1 MAPKSAAKTQRT
13 SKTALSGVRS
23 DAPARR
29 TGKKAAVSQT
39 AARPAVKKARDAA
52 PKAAAQASAASQTAA
67 TPAKPQAPL
76 TASSPAQSAV
86 SSGSPRTPA
95 PAQPVS
101 PSPAAPKASGR
112 ARKSILSPDNLLRIW
127 LDGWKKTFT
136 LRGRSSR
143 FELWTFL
150 LVNSVLTV
158 IIQLKCSYILSP
170 RFLRA
175 ANDMGYSLPKI
186 ENYILAAETLFYL
199 VILLPLF
206 PVGSLLI
213 RRMHDLNRLAW
224 RNYLE
229 PVFMGVVVLS
239 MINLTVAS
247 LANTDFA
254 YTIMLLSICFVT
266 ILYGVGFYGLKFL
279 IMTLFYR
286 GDAEKNNYGPAR
298 YNDDEHE
305 ERALN
310 LSCWYFLFMGTV
322 GLLYLALALL

>member
-1 MAPKSAAKTQRT
+1 MAPKSAAKNQRT

-23 DAPARR
+23 DAPPRR

-52 PKAAAQASAASQTAA
+52 PKAATQASAASQTAA

-86 SSGSPRTPA
+86 SSGTSKA
-95 PAQPVS
+95 PE
-101 PSPAAPKASGR
+101 R
-112 ARKSILSPDNLLRIW
+112 ARKPILSPDNLLRIW

>member
-39 AARPAVKKARDAA
+39 AARSAVKKARDAA

-86 SSGSPRTPA
+86 SSGTSKA
-95 PAQPVS
+95 PE
-101 PSPAAPKASGR
+101 R
-112 ARKSILSPDNLLRIW
+112 ARKPILSPDNLLRIW

-186 ENYILAAETLFYL
+186 ENL
-199 VILLPLF
+199 
-206 PVGSLLI
+206 SLI
-213 RRMHDLNRLAW
+213 H
-224 RNYLE
+224 
-229 PVFMGVVVLS
+229 
-239 MINLTVAS
+239 I
-247 LANTDFA
+247 
-254 YTIMLLSICFVT
+254 
-266 ILYGVGFYGLKFL
+266 
-279 IMTLFYR
+279 
-286 GDAEKNNYGPAR
+286 
-298 YNDDEHE
+298 
-305 ERALN
+305 
-310 LSCWYFLFMGTV
+310 
-322 GLLYLALALL
+322 

>member
-1 MAPKSAAKTQRT
+1 M
-13 SKTALSGVRS
+13 
-23 DAPARR
+23 
-29 TGKKAAVSQT
+29 KKM
-39 AARPAVKKARDAA
+39 
-52 PKAAAQASAASQTAA
+52 
-67 TPAKPQAPL
+67 
-76 TASSPAQSAV
+76 
-86 SSGSPRTPA
+86 
-95 PAQPVS
+95 
-101 PSPAAPKASGR
+101 
-112 ARKSILSPDNLLRIW
+112 N
-127 LDGWKKTFT
+127 WKKTFT

-286 GDAEKNNYGPAR
+286 GDAGKNNYGPAR

>member
-1 MAPKSAAKTQRT
+1 MAPKSAAKNQRT

-23 DAPARR
+23 DAPARH

-39 AARPAVKKARDAA
+39 AARPAVKKAHDAA

-86 SSGSPRTPA
+86 SSGTSKA
-95 PAQPVS
+95 PE
-101 PSPAAPKASGR
+101 R
-112 ARKSILSPDNLLRIW
+112 ARKPILSPDNLLRIW

-286 GDAEKNNYGPAR
+286 GDAGKNNYGPAR

-310 LSCWYFLFMGTV
+310 LSCWYFCLWVPSGCCIWRLPCSEYKIPTV
-322 GLLYLALALL
+322 G

>member
-1 MAPKSAAKTQRT
+1 M
-13 SKTALSGVRS
+13 
-23 DAPARR
+23 
-29 TGKKAAVSQT
+29 
-39 AARPAVKKARDAA
+39 
-52 PKAAAQASAASQTAA
+52 
-67 TPAKPQAPL
+67 
-76 TASSPAQSAV
+76 
-86 SSGSPRTPA
+86 
-95 PAQPVS
+95 
-101 PSPAAPKASGR
+101 
-112 ARKSILSPDNLLRIW
+112 SPDNLLRIW

-305 ERALN
+305 ERVLN

>member
-13 SKTALSGVRS
+13 SKTAPAA
-23 DAPARR
+23 APTRR
-29 TGKKAAVSQT
+29 TGKKASAKT
-39 AARPAVKKARDAA
+39 APAVPTKPAA
-52 PKAAAQASAASQTAA
+52 PQKA
-67 TPAKPQAPL
+67 PAPVQP
-76 TASSPAQSAV
+76 AV
-86 SSGSPRTPA
+86 SSGSPRTPV

-112 ARKSILSPDNLLRIW
+112 ARKPILSPDNLLRIW

-213 RRMHDLNRLAW
+213 RRMHDLNKLAW

-254 YTIMLLSICFVT
+254 YTIMLLSICFIT

-286 GDAEKNNYGPAR
+286 GDAGKNNYGPAR

>member
-13 SKTALSGVRS
+13 SKTAPAA
-23 DAPARR
+23 APTRPAA
-29 TGKKAAVSQT
+29 KKAAPKT
-39 AARPAVKKARDAA
+39 APAVLTKPAAA
-52 PKAAAQASAASQTAA
+52 PQKA
-67 TPAKPQAPL
+67 
-76 TASSPAQSAV
+76 
-86 SSGSPRTPA
+86 PA
-95 PAQPVS
+95 PAQPAVSSGAPKAPAVS
-101 PSPAAPKASGR
+101 PSPAAPKTSGR
-112 ARKSILSPDNLLRIW
+112 ARKPILSPDNLLRIW

-213 RRMHDLNRLAW
+213 RRMHDLNKLAW

-254 YTIMLLSICFVT
+254 YTIMLLSICFIT

-286 GDAEKNNYGPAR
+286 GDAGKNNYGPAR

>member
-1 MAPKSAAKTQRT
+1 MAPKSAAKNQRT
-13 SKTALSGVRS
+13 SKTALSGVRP
-23 DAPARR
+23 DAPARH

-52 PKAAAQASAASQTAA
+52 PKAAAQASASAASQTAA

-76 TASSPAQSAV
+76 TASSPALSAV
-86 SSGSPRTPA
+86 SPGTTKA
-95 PAQPVS
+95 PQH
-101 PSPAAPKASGR
+101 
-112 ARKSILSPDNLLRIW
+112 ARKPILSPDNLLRIW

-143 FELWTFL
+143 FELWSFL

-158 IIQLKCSYILSP
+158 FIQLKCSYILSP

-266 ILYGVGFYGLKFL
+266 ILYGGGFYGLKFL

>member
-39 AARPAVKKARDAA
+39 AARSAVKKARDAA

-86 SSGSPRTPA
+86 SSGTSKA
-95 PAQPVS
+95 PE
-101 PSPAAPKASGR
+101 R
-112 ARKSILSPDNLLRIW
+112 A
-127 LDGWKKTFT
+127 GWKKTFT

>member
-1 MAPKSAAKTQRT
+1 MCI
-13 SKTALSGVRS
+13 
-23 DAPARR
+23 
-29 TGKKAAVSQT
+29 
-39 AARPAVKKARDAA
+39 RDR
-52 PKAAAQASAASQTAA
+52 
-67 TPAKPQAPL
+67 AKPQAPL

-86 SSGSPRTPA
+86 SSGTSKA
-95 PAQPVS
+95 PE
-101 PSPAAPKASGR
+101 R
-112 ARKSILSPDNLLRIW
+112 ARKPILSPDNLLRIW